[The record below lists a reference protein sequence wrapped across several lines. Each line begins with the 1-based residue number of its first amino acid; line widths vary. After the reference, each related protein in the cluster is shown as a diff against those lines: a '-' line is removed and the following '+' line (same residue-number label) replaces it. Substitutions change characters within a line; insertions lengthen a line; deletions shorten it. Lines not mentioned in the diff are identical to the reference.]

1 MQEVVRPLPDR
12 LAESQPICNTVRF
25 AVDITEQLAIIEP
38 VGIAVGGTVELAI
51 RIADVEPEHQSFSV
65 AVGEPVVIAVRIA
78 VCKPQ

>member
-38 VGIAVGGTVELAI
+38 VRIAVDGSVELAI
-51 RIADVEPEHQSFSV
+51 RIADVEPEHRSFGV
-65 AVGEPVVIAVRIA
+65 AVGEPVDIAIRNA
-78 VCKPQ
+78 VCEPQ